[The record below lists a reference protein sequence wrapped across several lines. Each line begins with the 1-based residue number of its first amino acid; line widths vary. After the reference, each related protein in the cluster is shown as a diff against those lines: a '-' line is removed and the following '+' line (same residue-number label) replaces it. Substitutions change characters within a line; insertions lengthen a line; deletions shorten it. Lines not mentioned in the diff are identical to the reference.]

1 MSCQEK
7 HNQES
12 SRSVLQDNMT
22 GGDADRTSQIWDN
35 STPIST
41 CSDVLLEKLRA
52 QFPIKVNLLMTI
64 IIIIISMY
72 I

>member
-12 SRSVLQDNMT
+12 SRPILQDNLT
-22 GGDADRTSQIWDN
+22 DSDADQTSCQIWDN

-41 CSDVLLEKLRA
+41 CSDDLLEKLRA
-52 QFPIKVNLLMTI
+52 QFPIKVIFSVMI
-64 IIIIISMY
+64 INKSR
-72 I
+72 

>member
-12 SRSVLQDNMT
+12 SRPVLQDNLT
-22 GGDADRTSQIWDN
+22 DSDADQTSQIWDN
-35 STPIST
+35 STPLSM

-52 QFPIKVNLLMTI
+52 QFPIKVIFSIMI
-64 IIIIISMY
+64 INKSR
-72 I
+72 